1 MLGGSRTKPPVA
13 GIHRFSS
20 TLQPDTNASHL
31 RVGIV
36 SKRRQAPVPFSLLVS
51 LPSRLSAIFPSIPAI
66 YSRESTRFRVSP
78 RIFHRSNRE
87 WRSRRKI
94 ILSSVKFLNF
104 RIERQVKV
112 EFFLSFSLSS
122 SRFLF
127 NHRVNYHRLIFLD
140 EFLPEISVHDL
151 LAKVSRSLQMNK
163 TYKYTVFGGSKIQ

>member
-66 YSRESTRFRVSP
+66 YSRESISRFSSYFSSIESRVEISAKNNTFIREIP
-78 RIFHRSNRE
+78 EFSHRTTSK
-87 WRSRRKI
+87 SRVF
-94 ILSSVKFLNF
+94 S
-104 RIERQVKV
+104 
-112 EFFLSFSLSS
+112 FFLSLFLLLDSS
-122 SRFLF
+122 S
-127 NHRVNYHRLIFLD
+127 II
-140 EFLPEISVHDL
+140 ESTII
-151 LAKVSRSLQMNK
+151 
-163 TYKYTVFGGSKIQ
+163 G

>member
-66 YSRESTRFRVSP
+66 YSRESISRFSSYFSSIESRVEISKNNTFIREIP
-78 RIFHRSNRE
+78 EFSHRTTSK
-87 WRSRRKI
+87 SRVF
-94 ILSSVKFLNF
+94 S
-104 RIERQVKV
+104 
-112 EFFLSFSLSS
+112 FFLSLFLLLDSS
-122 SRFLF
+122 S
-127 NHRVNYHRLIFLD
+127 II
-140 EFLPEISVHDL
+140 ESIII
-151 LAKVSRSLQMNK
+151 
-163 TYKYTVFGGSKIQ
+163 G

>member
-51 LPSRLSAIFPSIPAI
+51 LPSWLSAIFPSIPAI

-112 EFFLSFSLSS
+112 EFFLSFFLSFFFSIPLQSSSQLSS
-122 SRFLF
+122 VDFFGWILIWNIRTRSSRESF
-127 NHRVNYHRLIFLD
+127 
-140 EFLPEISVHDL
+140 
-151 LAKVSRSLQMNK
+151 SLVANE
-163 TYKYTVFGGSKIQ
+163 

>member
-66 YSRESTRFRVSP
+66 YSRESISRFSSYFSSIESRVEISP
-78 RIFHRSNRE
+78 KNNTFIREIPEFSHRTISK
-87 WRSRRKI
+87 SRVF
-94 ILSSVKFLNF
+94 S
-104 RIERQVKV
+104 
-112 EFFLSFSLSS
+112 FFLSFFFSIPLQSSSQLSS
-122 SRFLF
+122 VDF
-127 NHRVNYHRLIFLD
+127 
-140 EFLPEISVHDL
+140 
-151 LAKVSRSLQMNK
+151 
-163 TYKYTVFGGSKIQ
+163 FG

>member
-51 LPSRLSAIFPSIPAI
+51 LPSRLSAIFPSILAI

-87 WRSRRKI
+87 WRSRKI

-112 EFFLSFSLSS
+112 EFFLSFFLSFFFSIPLQSSSQLSS
-122 SRFLF
+122 VDF
-127 NHRVNYHRLIFLD
+127 
-140 EFLPEISVHDL
+140 
-151 LAKVSRSLQMNK
+151 
-163 TYKYTVFGGSKIQ
+163 FG

>member
-1 MLGGSRTKPPVA
+1 MQVISGSALYRNGARLPFRFHSLSLFRLDYPRYF
-13 GIHRFSS
+13 HRSPRS
-20 TLQPDTNASHL
+20 
-31 RVGIV
+31 I
-36 SKRRQAPVPFSLLVS
+36 LVN
-51 LPSRLSAIFPSIPAI
+51 
-66 YSRESTRFRVSP
+66 RFRVSP

-127 NHRVNYHRLIFLD
+127 NYRVNYHRLIFLD
-140 EFLPEISVHDL
+140 EFLSEISVHDL
-151 LAKVSRSLQMNK
+151 LAKVSRSLQMSK

>member
-66 YSRESTRFRVSP
+66 YSRESISRFSSYFSSIESRVEISKNNTFIREIP
-78 RIFHRSNRE
+78 EFSHRTTSK
-87 WRSRRKI
+87 SRVF
-94 ILSSVKFLNF
+94 S
-104 RIERQVKV
+104 
-112 EFFLSFSLSS
+112 FFLSLFLLLDSS
-122 SRFLF
+122 S
-127 NHRVNYHRLIFLD
+127 II
-140 EFLPEISVHDL
+140 ESTII
-151 LAKVSRSLQMNK
+151 
-163 TYKYTVFGGSKIQ
+163 G